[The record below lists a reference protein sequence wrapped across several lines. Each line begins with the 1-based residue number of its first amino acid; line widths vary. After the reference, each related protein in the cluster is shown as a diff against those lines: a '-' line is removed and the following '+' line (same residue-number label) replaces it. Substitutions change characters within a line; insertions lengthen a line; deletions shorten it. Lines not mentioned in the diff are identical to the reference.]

1 MPRGA
6 LCSLMPFGLVTGGLL
21 VRAVLV
27 RVAPSCTVWS
37 EIGQKSGPSDQGVE
51 NCWLAGRPYPGRG
64 GEMLSKAHREAGN
77 LLALEHRTAGGGAS
91 RVAEG
96 WSRIR

>member
-27 RVAPSCTVWS
+27 RVASSCTVWS
-37 EIGQKSGPSDQGVE
+37 EIGQKSGPSDQGRRELLVGLSPLLRE
-51 NCWLAGRPYPGRG
+51 G
-64 GEMLSKAHREAGN
+64 GEMFSKA
-77 LLALEHRTAGGGAS
+77 
-91 RVAEG
+91 AEEVPG
-96 WSRIR
+96 PFERIAPPLGL